1 MEQKKKIFLVEDD
14 ENFGSVLQS
23 YLEIN
28 DYPTDWFKDGL
39 EAIDNF
45 SKKNYHLCIIDI
57 MLPGAD
63 GYNVAKKIKSVDL
76 DIPVIFLTAKTL
88 KEDVIKGYK
97 TGADDYITKP
107 FDSELLLY
115 KIEAILKRKEGY
127 EKKGA
132 TYSLG
137 AFVFNSE
144 MGTLKNS
151 EILIKLSPRENALLH
166 LLVKHKNQILPR
178 DEALLEIWG
187 DNDYFTA
194 RSMDVYISKIRKYFR
209 SDPTLEIENIHSR
222 GFILWVKKS

>member
-28 DYPTDWFKDGL
+28 DYQTVWFKDGL
-39 EAIDNF
+39 EAMENF
-45 SKKNYHLCIIDI
+45 FKNNYHLCIIDI

-63 GYNVAKKIKSVDL
+63 GYNVAKKIKTVDPEVP
-76 DIPVIFLTAKTL
+76 IIFLTAKTL

-115 KIEAILKRKEGY
+115 KMEAILKRKDGY
-127 EKKGA
+127 EKKA
-132 TYSLG
+132 TTYTLG
-137 AFVFNSE
+137 SFIFNTE
-144 MGTLKNS
+144 MRTLKNN
-151 EILIKLSPRENALLH
+151 EILIKLSPRENALLQ
-166 LLVKHKNQILPR
+166 LLIKHKNQILSR
-178 DEALLEIWG
+178 DEALLKIWG

-194 RSMDVYISKIRKYFR
+194 RSMDVYISKIRKYLK